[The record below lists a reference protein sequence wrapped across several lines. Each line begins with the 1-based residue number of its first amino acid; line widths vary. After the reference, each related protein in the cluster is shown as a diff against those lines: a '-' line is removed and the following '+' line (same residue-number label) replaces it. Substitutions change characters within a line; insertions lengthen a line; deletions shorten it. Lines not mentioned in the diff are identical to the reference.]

1 MLVHAPDTS
10 SPVDMRRGCC
20 PTQSQGEGQ
29 MGHPTM
35 TSVFLVILGRE
46 KVEGAPDFVS
56 SVNTAKF
63 LVHKVTTLEK
73 REYKK

>member
-1 MLVHAPDTS
+1 MLLHAPDTS
-10 SPVDMRRGCC
+10 SLVDVRRGCC
-20 PTQSQGEGQ
+20 LMQSQGEGQ

-35 TSVFLVILGRE
+35 TSVFLVTLGTE

-63 LVHKVTTLEK
+63 LVHKVTAL
-73 REYKK
+73 

>member
-1 MLVHAPDTS
+1 MLVYALDTS
-10 SPVDMRRGCC
+10 SPVDVRRGCC
-20 PTQSQGEGQ
+20 PVQSQGEGQ

-35 TSVFLVILGRE
+35 TSVFLVTLGTK

-63 LVHKVTTLEK
+63 LMHKVTAL
-73 REYKK
+73 